1 MEERVS
7 LPSWLDDYLFKHL
20 GAYYK
25 PEYGDLAAIDWGVEQ
40 LRAYLGTYFPRSYVE
55 AYSIFSQLF
64 GGGRWSKHSH
74 LSVYDFACGTGG
86 ELLGFLRAV
95 DECLPHVACV
105 EIKALDGNSNA
116 LSLLESIL
124 LEAQKHHRVEIVLK
138 PSLVHIEDVYD
149 LSLLDEVVQDKYDVV
164 MTSKAI
170 CEFVGK
176 DCLEVQRAY
185 VEFLRVF
192 GKKLKPQGV
201 VVMTDVASPLKG
213 NCWCGDLMDKAIQS
227 SSARLLA
234 RNSGN
239 NQQYLVMHSRQSH
252 IGSKLVWRAVAYD

>member
-1 MEERVS
+1 MQSKVS
-7 LPSWLDDYLFKHL
+7 LPQWLDDYLFKQL
-20 GAYYK
+20 EAYYQ
-25 PEYGDLAAIDWGVEQ
+25 PEYGDLAAIDWGLEQ

-64 GGGRWSKHSH
+64 GAGRWSQLSR

-95 DECLPHVACV
+95 DECLPHVTCV

-116 LSLLESIL
+116 LSLLEGIL
-124 LEAQKHHRVEIVLK
+124 LEAQKHHRFEIVLK
-138 PSLVHIEDVYD
+138 PSLVHIEDMYD
-149 LSLLDEVVQDKYDVV
+149 LSLLDEVVRDHYDIV

-176 DCLEVQRAY
+176 DCLDVQRAY

-192 GKKLKPQGV
+192 GKKLKAQGV

-213 NCWCGDLMDKAIQS
+213 NCWCGDLMDRAIKEH
-227 SSARLLA
+227 SARLVA
-234 RNSGN
+234 RNTGN
-239 NQQYLVMHSRQSH
+239 NQQYLVSHSRRSL
-252 IGSKLVWRAVAYD
+252 IGSKLVWRVVAFD